1 MDELGAFWRVDN
13 ESAATTA
20 SVATLALAAGTIDVQ
35 NVTISDDAGVT
46 DVPLDRAP
54 RDDHFFNANKS
65 STGQPTYYWVNYE
78 SLSPVMSFWP
88 VPDAAYTIK
97 YDRYRYSQDIT
108 ALSETPDVQRH
119 WLDALAYNVA
129 ARTAEKF
136 NPARYADNRQ
146 RYEEMK
152 EKAKHVR
159 VGRGPVIVSVR
170 SFGRAR
176 RRRAS

>member
-65 STGQPTYYWVNYE
+65 STGQPTYYWVN
-78 SLSPVMSFWP
+78 
-88 VPDAAYTIK
+88 
-97 YDRYRYSQDIT
+97 
-108 ALSETPDVQRH
+108 
-119 WLDALAYNVA
+119 
-129 ARTAEKF
+129 
-136 NPARYADNRQ
+136 
-146 RYEEMK
+146 
-152 EKAKHVR
+152 
-159 VGRGPVIVSVR
+159 
-170 SFGRAR
+170 
-176 RRRAS
+176 